1 MLRGFVVSTIQEAYA
16 IGFAHHQRGELSQA
30 EQVYRQ
36 ILSAEP
42 RHADAWHLLG
52 VAQHQAGRHAEAVQ
66 SISQAIA
73 IQGTIAAYHN
83 HLGAAHAAL
92 DQYDQAETSFRRA
105 LELNGSDAQIHYNLA
120 ALLNLR
126 GHGGQAIEHYRKA
139 IQLQPQFA
147 EAHFNLGNL
156 LRDDW
161 PTAERCYAAAV
172 AARPGY
178 GKALMSL
185 GTVQWQLG
193 KHAQAE
199 ANWRQVLKLDPRH
212 VEARVRLGSLL
223 LAQQKTAPAVEE
235 LRAAVFLNPR
245 HAEAQINLGCGYR
258 SLNQLDQADQC
269 FRLALAA
276 NPHSPQAWNNLGSI
290 LHEKKD
296 LEAAVDCF
304 RQAIDLQPDFVAA
317 HNNLGASRQD
327 QKKFVEAVAHY
338 RQALEL
344 QPDSAETLANVGSGL
359 QMLAKTDE
367 AIEYHHRAIAIDPNH
382 FRAHYSL
389 AAAYHFQGREEEA
402 LASYAETIRLS
413 PQYAEAY
420 YNRSFVRL
428 GQGQLAEGWQDYEWR
443 LRCKDFKKRNLNA
456 PQWDGSPLANRTLLI
471 HCEQGMGDTLQFIR
485 YVRLVEKMAGTKEME
500 NSEKTRG
507 TVLAEVQP
515 ALVPLLRTSGFTSV
529 IGGGTPL
536 PGFDVQIPMLSL
548 PGVFRTT
555 LDSIPA
561 DVPYL
566 AADSKLVKH
575 WRGRLRSLSGFKVGI
590 VWQGNAAYMFDHFR
604 SIPLVEFAP
613 LAEVEGVRLISLQK
627 NAGVEQLASLEGRFT
642 AMDLG
647 STLDNHSGAFMDTA
661 AVMCN
666 LDLIITSDTAAAHL
680 AGGLGVPVWLAL
692 TSSPEWRWMKDRPD
706 SPWYPTMRLFRQP
719 RQGDWPGVFAEMKRE
734 LTKLL
739 HERSP
744 AR

>member
-1 MLRGFVVSTIQEAYA
+1 MLEGYVVSTIQEAYA

-36 ILSAEP
+36 ILTTEP
-42 RHADAWHLLG
+42 HHADAWHLLG
-52 VAQHQAGRHAEAVQ
+52 VALHQAGRHAEAVDA
-66 SISQAIA
+66 ISQAIA
-73 IQGTIAAYHN
+73 IQGTNPAYHN
-83 HLGAAHAAL
+83 HLGAAFASL
-92 DQYDQAETSFRRA
+92 DQLDQAEASFRRA
-105 LELNGSDAQIHYNLA
+105 VDLNGSDAQIHYNLA

-126 GHGGQAIEHYRKA
+126 GRARQAIEHYQRA

-161 PTAERCYAAAV
+161 PSAELCYAAA
-172 AARPGY
+172 AASRPGY

-185 GTVQWQLG
+185 GNVQWHQG

-212 VEARVRLGSLL
+212 IEARVRLGSLL
-223 LAQQKTAPAVEE
+223 LTQRKAAAAVEE
-235 LRAAVFLNPR
+235 LRAAVFLNPQ
-245 HAEAQINLGCGYR
+245 HVEAQINLGCGYR
-258 SLNQLDQADQC
+258 DLNQFDQAEQC

-296 LEAAVDCF
+296 HEAAVDCF
-304 RQAIDLQPDFVAA
+304 RRAIALQPDFVAA
-317 HNNLGASRQD
+317 HNNLGACRQD
-327 QKKFVEAVAHY
+327 EKKFVEAVAHY
-338 RQALEL
+338 RRALEL
-344 QPDSAETLANVGSGL
+344 QPVSAETLSNVGSGL
-359 QMLAKTDE
+359 QMLGEMDE
-367 AIEYHHRAIAIDPNH
+367 AIEFHHRAIAIDPNH

-389 AAAYHFQGREEEA
+389 AAAFHFQGKEEEA
-402 LASYAETIRLS
+402 LASYAEAIRLS

-443 LRCKDFKKRNLNA
+443 LRCKDFKKRSFNA

-471 HCEQGMGDTLQFIR
+471 HCEQGMGDTLHFIR
-485 YVRLVEKMAGTKEME
+485 YVRRAEKMGG
-500 NSEKTRG
+500 R
-507 TVLAEVQP
+507 VLAEVQP
-515 ALVPLLRTSGFTSV
+515 ALVPLLRASGFTGV

-536 PGFDVQIPMLSL
+536 PAFDLQIPMLSL

-561 DVPYL
+561 EVPYL

-575 WRGRLRSLSGFKVGI
+575 WRGRLRSLPGFKIGI

-604 SIPLVEFAP
+604 SVPLVEFAP
-613 LAEVEGVRLISLQK
+613 LTEVEGVRLISLQK
-627 NAGVEQLASLEGRFT
+627 NAGVEQLSRLEGQFT

-647 STLDNHSGAFMDTA
+647 STLDNQGGAFMDTA

-666 LDLIITSDTAAAHL
+666 LDLVITSDTAAAHL

-692 TSSPEWRWMKDRPD
+692 ASSPEWRWMKDRPD
-706 SPWYPTMRLFRQP
+706 SPWYPTMRLFRQT
-719 RQGDWPGVFAEMKRE
+719 RQGDWPSVFAEMKRE
-734 LTKLL
+734 LAKLL